1 MNHNERTSLKGKVYR
16 FEWYKD
22 GRKLH
27 VDGERILWQKP
38 SQTGNIIFIDP
49 RPEDQGYYQCF
60 ISNIFGTAVS
70 NKVHVKRGVLE
81 HFKERPVR
89 RVVVEEGHSLSVRCD
104 VPYGIP
110 SPSVF
115 WLYRDTLQ
123 TSIIETIRRAHI
135 AVDPQGS
142 CDLKRKSGA
151 SDCRASPLLECGRTR
166 ECLLN
171 ESPPSGTLHFTEVG
185 QHDGRENLVYQCA
198 ATSPVLH
205 GEYRAGD
212 EVQLIV
218 TPSSAD
224 VAIPIHKLWFSPEQ
238 VNVKAG
244 SKLKLMCIFGGRP
257 LPSVSWSKID
267 GELPKKRMKDLT
279 SPESDFG
286 KALIVENVHP
296 NDAGIYECRSHHL
309 FHQMHVDVTA
319 APFWEFEAP
328 LDVDQ
333 PEESTAELHCI
344 ASGNPTPII
353 QWYMNG
359 QPLHEVPENNRRLI
373 LDGGRILRITKLDHD
388 VDTAVY
394 QCNAS
399 NPFGYIFANAFVNG
413 MQRAHD
419 ILESLRS
426 YLISAHAPRFT
437 MPDRRVWKVVRKTT
451 VEMSCDVDAAP
462 EAVVRWVDENDQSVA
477 IIPGKI
483 HLFPNHTLQIS
494 QVNSAD
500 EGLYYCNVSNKYGLN
515 RAYNKLE
522 VFNPTHFIR
531 VPSPKKPVVEAHE
544 SFNLYCEAVCDP
556 RLTADYSW
564 THNGQRYNIASTL
577 ELGVLPDVPAK
588 PVLSEVDCNERR
600 AMIRWQRS
608 SDHGDRITSFLVQ
621 MHTDFEKGKWQT
633 VVEEENTSTDFYQ
646 ADITLSPWVNYT
658 FRVIANNWHG
668 ESEPGYKEGAICRTK
683 ESFPY
688 GNPSNVTAEGDEP
701 NNLVIRWKPM
711 DKYEW
716 NAPDLHYNV
725 RYKLNEPGAQWKET
739 HIEDPLANH
748 TVIRDQPTFR
758 EYLVQVEA
766 VNRVGKS
773 IIEPLSV
780 IGFSGEDGRR
790 LSSSTLARS
799 YKKQCCFRGGMLQ
812 KYQKRYLVP
821 LESPNG
827 FGVVEFINCTSVA
840 VGWQHIDRHTVRGH
854 FRGYQIEYWEDNKPF
869 VMEKMLVAN
878 DRNEAILSN
887 LNPITNYTA
896 RIHTVNGHYRSE
908 SQSVISFSTPE
919 GSKSLHFSVG
929 PQEKPNTF
937 SVPSKVHNLRVRAV
951 GATSLLITWHPP
963 RHPNGNIRGYFLTFE
978 NSTSGHVEETYVLN
992 RQLHYLHEEAEPDTG
1007 YKVSVWAETNGGE
1020 GPKVMRAVRTW
1031 PLRNP
1036 DVPMF
1041 KVTPTSPQTAQVQW
1055 IPSNDSE
1062 WAMPGPS
1069 FYVNYSLSES
1079 DIWQESEVINL
1090 PRTHILLD
1098 GLQEDT
1104 NYRIVGVSKEGNRHS
1119 ASNETTIRT
1128 LSRATMTHISRGKFS
1143 YRIS

>member
-1 MNHNERTSLKGKVYR
+1 MRLLFITVSLTAAIGPPKLELQSAAEVWFQWSVTNNVNNKFSLR
-16 FEWYKD
+16 CQASENPETFEWYKD

-142 CDLKRKSGA
+142 
-151 SDCRASPLLECGRTR
+151 
-166 ECLLN
+166 
-171 ESPPSGTLHFTEVG
+171 TLHFTEVG

-399 NPFGYIFANAFVNG
+399 NPFGYIFANAFVNV
-413 MQRAHD
+413 R
-419 ILESLRS
+419 
-426 YLISAHAPRFT
+426 AHAPRFT

-564 THNGQRYNIASTL
+564 THNGVPINDSEHFRITNNTL
-577 ELGVLPDVPAK
+577 RLMDVRGWHSGGIDCIVVTDVDVKVSGIQLTVLDVPAK

-780 IGFSGEDGRR
+780 IGFSGED
-790 LSSSTLARS
+790 
-799 YKKQCCFRGGMLQ
+799 
-812 KYQKRYLVP
+812 VP

-919 GSKSLHFSVG
+919 GI
-929 PQEKPNTF
+929 
-937 SVPSKVHNLRVRAV
+937 PSKVHNLRVRAV